1 MALESQSFALTL
13 AQLLPEMDLAKAAPL
28 VVSGLTLDTRQLTQ
42 GDVFIALSGKQF
54 DGRHFIASAIE
65 RGAVAVL
72 VEADKEWQG
81 IDWLGQVPVI
91 AVDNLAQQ
99 VSAIAGRV

>member
-28 VVSGLTLDTRQLTQ
+28 VVSGLTLDTRLLTQ
-42 GDVFIALSGKQF
+42 GDVFIALSGSQF
-54 DGRHFIASAIE
+54 DGRRFIASAIE

-91 AVDNLAQQ
+91 AVGNLAQQ
-99 VSAIAGRV
+99 VSAIAGRF